1 MLLLMDGTLMRGD
14 DARRIQLCDMFC
26 HPVEQLRPHAGF
38 ALGTVTDQGKVN
50 RVSRGF
56 ATPPPRPLLPP
67 PTHPMMCCCSL
78 SKAVTAKL
86 TLSTG
91 VIAEWA

>member
-26 HPVEQLRPHAGF
+26 HAVEQLRPHASF

-56 ATPPPRPLLPP
+56 VM
-67 PTHPMMCCCSL
+67 H
-78 SKAVTAKL
+78 
-86 TLSTG
+86 
-91 VIAEWA
+91 